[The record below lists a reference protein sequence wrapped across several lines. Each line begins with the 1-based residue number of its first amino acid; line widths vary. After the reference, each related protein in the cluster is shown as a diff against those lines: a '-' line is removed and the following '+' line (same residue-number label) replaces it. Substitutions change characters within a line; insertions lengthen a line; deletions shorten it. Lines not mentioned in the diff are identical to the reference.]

1 MRNSPPRMRIM
12 SRPENSTSKNGT
24 LTIGRV
30 RLIIHEIA
38 KSSPIRMPRAMVKP
52 SRRARAWRASG
63 RRAVR
68 IAMNTTLSMPRTIS
82 SAESETSDTSVS
94 AVHRFVTVASPWS
107 LVHRR
112 ASPAGPSPA
121 TACSAHIGVSRASLA
136 RRTLELAGAP
146 HYSRHVTT
154 LTPPIK
160 QIASGLRFPE
170 GPVAMPDGS
179 VILVEIERRTLSSV
193 TPDGKVR
200 VVATLGGGPNGAAMG
215 PRGKIYVTNNGGL
228 KFVERPGK
236 MFPIAQAADYRG
248 GLIQVVDPET
258 GKFETLYDACDG
270 RRLCGPNDLVFDRAG
285 GFWFTDLGKT
295 RERDMDRGAV
305 YYANAD
311 GSLIREAIFPLE
323 RPNGIGLSPDE
334 RTLYVVETPT
344 ARCWAFKLSAP
355 GEIESANGTY
365 RGEKGTVVAGLGGY
379 QMFDSLA
386 VDREGHIC
394 VATLITGAVSDIWPD
409 GSRVDQYKLPDMMV
423 TNVCFGGPDFR
434 TAFAT
439 LSMGGTLVSFE
450 WPRPGLALNHLNTP

>member
-1 MRNSPPRMRIM
+1 M
-12 SRPENSTSKNGT
+12 K
-24 LTIGRV
+24 TI
-30 RLIIHEIA
+30 
-38 KSSPIRMPRAMVKP
+38 
-52 SRRARAWRASG
+52 
-63 RRAVR
+63 
-68 IAMNTTLSMPRTIS
+68 T
-82 SAESETSDTSVS
+82 
-94 AVHRFVTVASPWS
+94 
-107 LVHRR
+107 
-112 ASPAGPSPA
+112 PA
-121 TACSAHIGVSRASLA
+121 C
-136 RRTLELAGAP
+136 
-146 HYSRHVTT
+146 
-154 LTPPIK
+154 K

-179 VILVEIERRTLSSV
+179 VILVEIERRALSRV

-200 VVATLGGGPNGAAMG
+200 VLATLGGGPNGAAMG

-236 MFPIAQAADYRG
+236 LFPIAQADDYAG
-248 GLIQVVDPET
+248 GLIQVVEPES

-270 RRLCGPNDLVFDRAG
+270 QKLRGPNDLVFDSAG

-305 YYANAD
+305 YYARAD
-311 GSLIREAIFPLE
+311 GSMIKEAIFPLE

-344 ARCWAFKLSAP
+344 ARCWAFRLSAP
-355 GEIESANGTY
+355 GEIESANGPY

-409 GSRVDQYKLPDMMV
+409 GSRVDQYTLPDLMV
-423 TNVCFGGPDFR
+423 TNVCFGGPDLR

-450 WPRPGLALNHLNTP
+450 WPRPGLALNHLNKP